1 MSACVTRLCFIQAQS
16 CVAPTQSSIEW
27 ENPKTSGPGYFVG
40 TRLVGLEFP
49 LRTHRRGQGGRRLQG
64 GGPSRGDRVNQRA
77 SVSRG
82 ASPNGKRDSP
92 AAEILHADRGQY
104 FGDGLA
110 DAATGAGAE
119 VKRLLQVRLRDIG
132 TQSLNRRPM
141 RSMTSR
147 IEPRQRLK
155 QPGVSKSKDIGTLPT
170 LNLTMLRGAERK
182 WSESSS
188 TAVAPK
194 PRTSNRY
201 QVVIADNSWPP
212 TENRNPP
219 PAP

>member
-1 MSACVTRLCFIQAQS
+1 MSACVTRLCFIPAQS
-16 CVAPTQSSIEW
+16 RVAPTQSSIER
-27 ENPKTSGPGYFVG
+27 ENPKTSGPVDFVG

-77 SVSRG
+77 SVSHG

-155 QPGVSKSKDIGTLPT
+155 QPSVSKSKDIGTTEP
-170 LNLTMLRGAERK
+170 
-182 WSESSS
+182 
-188 TAVAPK
+188 TAVK
-194 PRTSNRY
+194 PPVRRGKMGSGDFAIEAKTPPIHGRVRANQKTTKRRTSL
-201 QVVIADNSWPP
+201 QLK
-212 TENRNPP
+212 
-219 PAP
+219 